1 MDETIVVKQ
10 SRKGAFLYICGA
22 LGMVLLSLFIL
33 FADLTE
39 NPLKQILFKAIG
51 AFGFLLFSY
60 CSVCLV
66 KKALSG
72 KALLTVTP
80 DGITD
85 NSSEL
90 SFGFIP
96 WSGIERIYLDSMMDN
111 VFIEIQLKN
120 EEAYIGKLRG
130 IRKWAVLVNRRMGH
144 QAVCITLNSSGV
156 SPKDMIGELQRRHLA
171 AQ

>member
-22 LGMVLLSLFIL
+22 LGMVLLSPFIL

-39 NPLKQILFKAIG
+39 NPLKQVLFKAIR
-51 AFGFLLFSY
+51 AFGFLFFSY

-85 NSSEL
+85 NSSER
-90 SFGFIP
+90 SFCFIP
-96 WSGIERIYLDSMMDN
+96 WSDIERIYLDSMMDN
-111 VFIEIQLKN
+111 VFIEI
-120 EEAYIGKLRG
+120 
-130 IRKWAVLVNRRMGH
+130 
-144 QAVCITLNSSGV
+144 
-156 SPKDMIGELQRRHLA
+156 
-171 AQ
+171 